1 MTRRGDQPLLPIRD
15 ALRSVL
21 DCNIPNTTLYRWI
34 NQGCRGVRLES
45 VLVGGRRYASIHDVR
60 RFVDEQSAAAG
71 SSEFRHLDHRPPTSL
86 PGRRSPEREAE
97 LRSLGL
103 L

>member
-45 VLVGGRRYASIHDVR
+45 VLVGGRRYASIHDVQ
-60 RFVDEQSAAAG
+60 RFIDEQNPAAANA
-71 SSEFRHLDHRPPTSL
+71 EINHLERRPPTSL
-86 PGRRSPEREAE
+86 PGRRTPEREAV